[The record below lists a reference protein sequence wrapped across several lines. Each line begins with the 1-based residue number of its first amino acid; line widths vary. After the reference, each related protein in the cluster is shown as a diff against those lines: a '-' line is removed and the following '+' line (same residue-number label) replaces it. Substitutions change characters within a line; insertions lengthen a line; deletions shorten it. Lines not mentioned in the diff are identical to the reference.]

1 MVVLQSEP
9 RACANKLT
17 VKWVLKR
24 RTRNK
29 IKISDVSAP
38 EVESP
43 LTKVEKPAHLRDS
56 IDGLAFRLECEG
68 FANIPRHPNE
78 YAA

>member
-1 MVVLQSEP
+1 MIVLQSEP

-17 VKWVLKR
+17 VKWVLER

-29 IKISDVSAP
+29 IKISDVS

-43 LTKVEKPAHLRDS
+43 LTKVEKPAHLGDS

-78 YAA
+78 YVA

>member
-1 MVVLQSEP
+1 MIVLQSEP

-29 IKISDVSAP
+29 IKISDVS

-43 LTKVEKPAHLRDS
+43 LTKVEKPAHLGDS
-56 IDGLAFRLECEG
+56 IDGLAFRLKCEG

-78 YAA
+78 YVA